1 MSDDDPAALAGAVDT
16 ALERFEY
23 GRGTVETGFDQID
36 SEDVTQLRKAC
47 RLLAAARTLRDAD
60 GFHTAVVELSF
71 GAIERSFEFYAMAV
85 STDTAREFHDHDRA
99 YDRAAELGVI
109 SVDLRDEYKALYG
122 RYRTESYYGN
132 RAASD
137 VESEAMFELA
147 AETHEFLR
155 DHPPE
160 HYDCLCEQ

>member
-1 MSDDDPAALAGAVDT
+1 MSDDDPEALAGAVET

-23 GRGTVETGFDQID
+23 GQGTVETGFETSG
-36 SEDVTQLRKAC
+36 SEAVTQLRKAC

-60 GFHTAVVELSF
+60 GFHTAVVELCF

-85 STDTAREFHDHDRA
+85 STDTAQEFHDHDRA

-109 SVDLRDEYKALYG
+109 STDLRDDYQALYG
-122 RYRTESYYGN
+122 RYRTESYYGT

-137 VESEAMFELA
+137 IESEAMYELA
-147 AETHEFLR
+147 VETHEFLR
-155 DHPPE
+155 DHSPKY
-160 HYDCLCEQ
+160 YDCLCEG